1 MRPVILALPL
11 ALFAAPVAAQADT
24 ADADLATNTA
34 IVLPDFDAAA
44 PDSETPLESLSQRLS
59 DPRTQSEMAA
69 TVAVLSEI
77 LLDMPLAPLIEPL
90 AKATAD
96 AADVPRRPVDP
107 DLTLRRMSPRAG
119 DVTARVARELPRA
132 MDRMA
137 DASDGIAALLP
148 VLRDAV
154 RTLEDRVES
163 ALPRD

>member
-11 ALFAAPVAAQADT
+11 ALFAAPVAAQAD
-24 ADADLATNTA
+24 ADMRADTA
-34 IVLPDFDAAA
+34 IVMPDFDAAA

-59 DPRTQSEMAA
+59 DPRTQNEVAA

-119 DVTARVARELPRA
+119 DFTARVARELPRA

-154 RTLEDRVES
+154 RTLEDRVEN

>member
-11 ALFAAPVAAQADT
+11 ALFAAPVAAQAD
-24 ADADLATNTA
+24 ADMRADTA

-148 VLRDAV
+148 VLSDVV

>member
-11 ALFAAPVAAQADT
+11 ALFAAPVAAQAD
-24 ADADLATNTA
+24 ADMRADTA

-59 DPRTQSEMAA
+59 DPRTQNQVAA

-90 AKATAD
+90 ARATAD

-107 DLTLRRMSPRAG
+107 C
-119 DVTARVARELPRA
+119 
-132 MDRMA
+132 
-137 DASDGIAALLP
+137 
-148 VLRDAV
+148 
-154 RTLEDRVES
+154 
-163 ALPRD
+163 

>member
-11 ALFAAPVAAQADT
+11 ALFAAPVAAQAD
-24 ADADLATNTA
+24 ADMRADTA

>member
-11 ALFAAPVAAQADT
+11 ALFAAPVAAQAD
-24 ADADLATNTA
+24 ADMRADTA
-34 IVLPDFDAAA
+34 IVMPDFDAAA

-59 DPRTQSEMAA
+59 DPRTQNEVAA

-137 DASDGIAALLP
+137 DASDGLAALLP

>member
-11 ALFAAPVAAQADT
+11 VLFAAPVAAQAD
-24 ADADLATNTA
+24 ADVRADTA
-34 IVLPDFDAAA
+34 IALPDFDEVA

-59 DPRTQSEMAA
+59 DPRTQSEVAA

-90 AKATAD
+90 ARATAD

-137 DASDGIAALLP
+137 DASDGLAAFLP

>member
-1 MRPVILALPL
+1 M
-11 ALFAAPVAAQADT
+11 
-24 ADADLATNTA
+24 
-34 IVLPDFDAAA
+34 
-44 PDSETPLESLSQRLS
+44 SQRLS
-59 DPRTQSEMAA
+59 DPRTQSEVAA
-69 TVAVLSEI
+69 TVAVLSEV
-77 LLDMPLAPLIEPL
+77 LLDLPLAPLIEPL

-119 DVTARVARELPRA
+119 EVTQRVARELPRA

-154 RTLEDRVES
+154 RRIEDRVGES
-163 ALPRD
+163 LPRD

>member
-11 ALFAAPVAAQADT
+11 ALFAAPVAAQAD
-24 ADADLATNTA
+24 ADMRADTA

-154 RTLEDRVES
+154 RTLEDRVEN

>member
-11 ALFAAPVAAQADT
+11 ALFAAPVAAQAD
-24 ADADLATNTA
+24 ADMRADTA
-34 IVLPDFDAAA
+34 IVMPDFDAAA

-59 DPRTQSEMAA
+59 DPRTQNEVAA

-137 DASDGIAALLP
+137 DASDGLAALLP

-163 ALPRD
+163 TLPRD

>member
-11 ALFAAPVAAQADT
+11 ALFAAPVAAQAD
-24 ADADLATNTA
+24 ADMRADTA
-34 IVLPDFDAAA
+34 IVMPDFDAAA

-59 DPRTQSEMAA
+59 DPRTQNEVAA

-96 AADVPRRPVDP
+96 AADVPRRPVHP

-137 DASDGIAALLP
+137 DASDGLAALLP

-163 ALPRD
+163 TLPRD